1 MRTRIAIFGSIVRVL
16 FLLKH
21 ANTELGFEPLYSA
34 HLKKLQWLFLVF
46 KLQWT
51 DSRYFPG
58 GGGTPS
64 RPSKPPEKQHSPTAP
79 LHNVNPE
86 SFTAF
91 TTNSILLEDY
101 RVSEDIPPGF
111 EGQKSAKGIF
121 SQ

>member
-1 MRTRIAIFGSIVRVL
+1 MRAPIFS
-16 FLLKH
+16 
-21 ANTELGFEPLYSA
+21 PS
-34 HLKKLQWLFLVF
+34 KKATVVVPSFYAQR
-46 KLQWT
+46 KGT
-51 DSRYFPG
+51 DRRYFPG